1 MPQQIDKIRAALGAV
16 KRCLRPT
23 AEWVGLE
30 LVWDRQVTL
39 PRRGTVVPVSLSTT
53 ALAEAN
59 NTLIGFSG
67 AEGSCCCRKDF
78 DKSWRDSEALGCS
91 RTRIHPLCLHQLP
104 DPTAQLPG
112 RGLENHLCKCGSRDG
127 EACHIPGDKGGQG
140 ERETVLREPLFFPY
154 DKG

>member
-16 KRCLRPT
+16 KRCLRPA

-30 LVWDRQVTL
+30 LVWNRQGYL
-39 PRRGTVVPVSLSTT
+39 AQARYCCACVPQCGSVEAL
-53 ALAEAN
+53 AELAEAN
-59 NTLIGFSG
+59 KMIIGFSG

-91 RTRIHPLCLHQLP
+91 RTGIHPLCLHQLP

-127 EACHIPGDKGGQG
+127 EACHIPGDKEGRGRGKQC
-140 ERETVLREPLFFPY
+140 
-154 DKG
+154 